1 MSAPVKIPM
10 PLRVPELAP
19 SLGRVIVPHRLEP
32 PWVPLDDI
40 REELATRIME
50 LGGAARAAAA
60 REERDGVLEAVSR
73 RSWLASWEA
82 AARRVGERVT
92 AALDAEINR
101 AAHRVRMPAGARR
114 RRRLAPAERRAIS
127 ARLAAGGETLVA
139 ALDVLDAAAARVR
152 AASVLDKDA
161 HADWQDALRTA
172 ARRLEV
178 AWLALESAVAEEE
191 RRWEGEIAAIGRWR
205 PPLWPLM
212 VVWVPFAVVVM
223 WLGLVIGGYLP
234 APAWLAARL
243 GF

>member
-1 MSAPVKIPM
+1 M

-19 SLGRVIVPHRLEP
+19 SLGRVIVPHRLIE

-50 LGGAARAAAA
+50 LAGAARAAAA

-82 AARRVGERVT
+82 AVRRAGERVT
-92 AALDAEINR
+92 AAIDAEIER
-101 AAHRVRMPAGARR
+101 AAHRVRMPGRARR
-114 RRRLAPAERRAIS
+114 RRRLAGAERRAIS
-127 ARLAAGGETLVA
+127 ARLGAGGETLVA
-139 ALDVLDAAAARVR
+139 ALDALDAAAARVR
-152 AASVLDKDA
+152 AASVLDKEA
-161 HADWQDALRTA
+161 HAEWQEALRTA
-172 ARRLEV
+172 ARRVEV
-178 AWLALESAVAEEE
+178 AWLALEAALAEEE
-191 RRWEGEIAAIGRWR
+191 QRWEDEIDAIGRWR

-212 VVWVPFAVVVM
+212 VVWAPFTVVIV
-223 WLGLVIGGYLP
+223 WLGLILGGYLP